1 MCVCVCVCVIQLE
14 AIVTVAQ
21 TSTAILLVLSI
32 YKFPKLRKII
42 YLEEEM
48 NDVIVKHCTSGS
60 RFNDV

>member
-14 AIVTVAQ
+14 AMVTVAQ
-21 TSTAILLVLSI
+21 TCTAILLVLSI
-32 YKFPKLRKII
+32 YNFPKLRKII

-48 NDVIVKHCTSGS
+48 NDVIVKYSTSGS